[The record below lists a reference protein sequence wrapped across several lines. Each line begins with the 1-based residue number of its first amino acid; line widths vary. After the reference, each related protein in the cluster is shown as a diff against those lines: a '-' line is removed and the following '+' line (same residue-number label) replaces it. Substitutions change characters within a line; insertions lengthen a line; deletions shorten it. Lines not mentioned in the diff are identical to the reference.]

1 MAACH
6 SVHDADPFRRLM
18 LRMRATARKLTN
30 WSSRTTG
37 NVHIGSLSSELRS
50 LHERSLD
57 LGVRL
62 KNRKLAETKLA
73 AFVEEIVAPPGL
85 VNVIIDGEFL
95 LAGK

>member
-1 MAACH
+1 
-6 SVHDADPFRRLM
+6 
-18 LRMRATARKLTN
+18 MRATARKLTN

-37 NVHIGSLSSELRS
+37 NVRLKVHIGSLSSELRS

>member
-1 MAACH
+1 
-6 SVHDADPFRRLM
+6 M
-18 LRMRATARKLTN
+18 LRKQVDILL
-30 WSSRTTG
+30 
-37 NVHIGSLSSELRS
+37 VHIGSLSSELRS